1 MVQTIQPF
9 DNDFFY
15 EEEKAGYLVTKERK
29 EVWAIE
35 IDLLM
40 RLDAVCKKHNLK
52 YCVGA
57 GTMLGA
63 VRHKGFIPWDDD
75 IDVYM
80 LREDYDKLLSVA
92 GEFQYPYFL
101 QNSYTEKN
109 LLRAYTKLRNGL
121 TTGTTRRDRYR
132 EMNHGIFIDI
142 FPLDGIGT
150 NSIIDHYQY
159 ILNRMQRGLFVC
171 YNDSKARKHPMSAKG
186 KSLLLIEK
194 LAAKLFVRNKTK
206 FFGRFEANLKRY
218 SKKGTKMWGNR
229 TLNFDCPRSRRPYE
243 DWLDIVYLPF
253 ETIEV
258 PVPRKYDEMLRQQYG
273 DYMKIPEKKGLSM
286 HGELYISTE
295 YSFDDYRKKH
305 SII

>member
-9 DNDFFY
+9 NDDFFC

-40 RLDAVCKKHNLK
+40 QLDAVCKKYGLK

-92 GEFQYPYFL
+92 SEFHYPYFL
-101 QNSYTEKN
+101 QNSYTEEN
-109 LLRAYTKLRNGL
+109 LLRAYTKLRNGM
-121 TTGTTRRDRYR
+121 TTGTTKRDRYR
-132 EMNHGIFIDI
+132 KMNHGIFIDI

-150 NSIIDHYQY
+150 NPLIDRYQY
-159 ILNRMQRGLFVC
+159 IINRIQRGLFVC
-171 YNDSKARKHPMSAKG
+171 FNDSRARKHPMSAKS
-186 KSLLLIEK
+186 KCLLLIEI
-194 LAAKLFVRNKTK
+194 LAAKLFVRNKLK
-206 FFGRFEANLKRY
+206 FFRRFDANLKKY
-218 SKKGTKMWGNR
+218 SKTGTKMWGNR
-229 TLNFDCPRSRRPYE
+229 TLNFDCPRSRRP
-243 DWLDIVYLPF
+243 F
-253 ETIEV
+253 EIWF
-258 PVPRKYDEMLRQQYG
+258 
-273 DYMKIPEKKGLSM
+273 SA
-286 HGELYISTE
+286 
-295 YSFDDYRKKH
+295 
-305 SII
+305 